1 MNRLLQAKVLAVLLL
16 AGGTL
21 RADNL
26 GFLPIPAPGD
36 IVRRG
41 SLGPGDPLVNGRFRE
56 THRVFLQGGRFH
68 TIDLRSTDFDVL
80 LEVRDLT
87 GRLLARND
95 DGGPGLNARLR
106 FRPPAHG
113 FYQVVATS
121 YRTGAHGRYVLTID
135 PAGNPGPIPPIPPV
149 PPLPGPGTELVHRH
163 ACLTHASPLRDGK
176 HYDLVPVFLQAGR
189 TYVIEMNS
197 RDFDAFVRLRHPQF
211 GVVAANDD
219 GGPGRN
225 ARLVFRPT
233 RSGLY
238 HIEATTYRREA
249 TGTYHLTAR

>member
-1 MNRLLQAKVLAVLLL
+1 MKRLLQGKVLAILLL

-21 RADNL
+21 RADDF
-26 GFLPIPAPGD
+26 GFLPVPNPGD
-36 IVRRG
+36 SVRRG
-41 SLGPGDPLVNGRFRE
+41 NLGPGDPLVNGRFRD

-68 TIDLRSTDFDVL
+68 TLDLKSTEFDVL

-113 FYQVVATS
+113 LYQVVATS
-121 YRTGAHGRYVLTID
+121 YRAGAHGRYVLAID
-135 PAGNPGPIPPIPPV
+135 RADNPGPIPP
-149 PPLPGPGTELVHRH
+149 LPGPGSVLVHRDGR
-163 ACLTHASPLRDGK
+163 LTHASPLRDGK
-176 HYDLVPVFLQAGR
+176 HYELVPVFLQAGR
-189 TYVIEMNS
+189 TYVIEMES
-197 RDFDAFVRLRHPQF
+197 RDFDAFVRVRHPQF

-225 ARLVFRPT
+225 ARLVFRPN

-238 HIEATTYRREA
+238 HLEATTYRREA